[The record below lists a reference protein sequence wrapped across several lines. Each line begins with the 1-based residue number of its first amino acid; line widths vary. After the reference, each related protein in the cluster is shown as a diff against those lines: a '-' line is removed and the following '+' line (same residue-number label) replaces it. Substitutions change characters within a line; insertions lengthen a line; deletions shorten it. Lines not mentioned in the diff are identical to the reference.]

1 MLKSVLLHQRR
12 EIVSRVA
19 FSCSH
24 ELFGR
29 TGKDEFSPSVSP
41 FGAEVDDVIG
51 RFDDIEIVLND
62 HERMSTF

>member
-1 MLKSVLLHQRR
+1 MLKSVLLHQRC

-19 FSCSH
+19 FSSSH

-29 TGKDEFSPSVSP
+29 TGKDEFSSCVSP